1 MGLSVWMKT
10 ILSTFWIATDLLSA
24 KLTVVPLAEKEMNA
38 RGSEVAG
45 GTYREKKKPQ
55 RKSCKR
61 DMLRSPDAQGSW
73 VRYWL
78 SSHKQLV
85 QSHEKPH
92 LCRWDSLWEY
102 VLWKAVVCHQVL
114 RVKAMPCPMHF
125 LISRGYLPICRLPQP
140 YNSILSCFLLLHSGI
155 PDLGTCLSYLSRY
168 CKVRGKGMSMSQL
181 GSPAWQLWQSHRAY
195 APVMAIRSFFLFT
208 PWMEMESLSPES
220 TTHMSFFFLS
230 ILSAFPAVYLFSSY
244 SARSLHLLVLTDK

>member
-1 MGLSVWMKT
+1 
-10 ILSTFWIATDLLSA
+10 
-24 KLTVVPLAEKEMNA
+24 
-38 RGSEVAG
+38 
-45 GTYREKKKPQ
+45 
-55 RKSCKR
+55 
-61 DMLRSPDAQGSW
+61 MLRSPDAQGSW

-92 LCRWDSLWEY
+92 LCQWDSLWEY

-140 YNSILSCFLLLHSGI
+140 YNSILSCVLLLHSGI
-155 PDLGTCLSYLSRY
+155 PDLGTCLSYLSRS

-230 ILSAFPAVYLFSSY
+230 ILSAFPAVYLFFILFCPQSS
-244 SARSLHLLVLTDK
+244 SSCAHWQVELHSEVFPASTLSSVVSKEKIPWTRSTWRNHSLSRVPQR